1 MQVELDMATR
11 EMEPTSKTCFVRV
24 QAGIPSLLAPSQD
37 AHHSLQRRLA
47 GVRAPVYLQVVLPL
61 EGFATGLTGEFT
73 DTWGKRE
80 AEGSTLG
87 EGAVRCLCC
96 AAETRQDVDRPNH
109 TSSRL
114 DH

>member
-1 MQVELDMATR
+1 MATR
-11 EMEPTSKTCFVRV
+11 GVEPASKTCLVGV
-24 QAGIPSLLAPSQD
+24 QARIPSLPAPSQD
-37 AHHSLQRRLA
+37 ARHSLQRRLA

-87 EGAVRCLCC
+87 EGAVGCLCC
-96 AAETRQDVDRPNH
+96 AAETRQGADGPNP
-109 TSSRL
+109 TSSGLEYRL
-114 DH
+114 